1 MKSSRIDS
9 QTKVFEDEEKNRVL
23 NQTKSMISTYRDF
36 NYYKDKL
43 KLDQLKGRKSTFE
56 EKYSEILNTDS

>member
-1 MKSSRIDS
+1 
-9 QTKVFEDEEKNRVL
+9 
-23 NQTKSMISTYRDF
+23 MISTYRDF